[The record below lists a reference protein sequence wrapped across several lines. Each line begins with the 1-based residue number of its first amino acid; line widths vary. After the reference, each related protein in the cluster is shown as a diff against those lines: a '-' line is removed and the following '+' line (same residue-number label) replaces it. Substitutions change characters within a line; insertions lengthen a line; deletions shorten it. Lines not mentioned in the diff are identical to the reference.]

1 MMKAA
6 VCYNYLRSK
15 EIDILPDRKPGK
27 PASADAYLGEKGGG
41 IIMSILKNIYRMGV
55 ICCLSICMLAAAMTI
70 QVKAAEA
77 NTAADSTA
85 SDNTASDNTPSDNA
99 ATDNTASD
107 NTYTVTYRPG
117 KIARFSDQLYAGYV
131 AAYGEERVSRSE
143 ATGSIKIT
151 VTAGVPCP
159 AVPDASDLIF
169 DDAHKGKYYV
179 KTEWRP
185 TQETVTENG
194 DYVVDYGALT
204 DSVEYA
210 IRFVDAQS
218 GEDVATPVIT
228 MGNVND
234 KITYTAKT
242 IQGYAYDSYVKQLTL
257 TADSAGNEIRF
268 NYTSTQQPTTQVVQ
282 IPGDTITNTTYEQ
295 GPSTTVNETVTV
307 PGGTTTTPADNN
319 AAADNTAPAANN
331 TTQNQNQNQNQNQD
345 QNQNNAN
352 PAPDQNENNV
362 NIPDEEVPLA
372 DQPEGTG
379 STDGVNQPETVQA
392 TEEITDGEVPL
403 ADKPSEDL
411 SSSNMPLILGSAFA
425 GFLLLAGGF
434 LYVMK
439 KKGKW

>member
-27 PASADAYLGEKGGG
+27 PAAADAYLGEKGGG

-55 ICCLSICMLAAAMTI
+55 VCCLSICMLAAAMTI
-70 QVKAAEA
+70 QVKAAKA
-77 NTAADSTA
+77 NTAP
-85 SDNTASDNTPSDNA
+85 DNTASDNA

-131 AAYGEERVSRSE
+131 AAYGEARVSLSE

-151 VTAGVPCP
+151 VTAGAPCP
-159 AVPDASDLIF
+159 AAPDASDLIF

-307 PGGTTTTPADNN
+307 PGGTTTTPAENN
-319 AAADNTAPAANN
+319 AADNTAPAANN
-331 TTQNQNQNQNQNQD
+331 TTQN

-379 STDGVNQPETVQA
+379 STDGVNEPETVQA

-411 SSSNMPLILGSAFA
+411 SSTNMPLILGSAFA

-434 LYVMK
+434 LYFMK

>member
-85 SDNTASDNTPSDNA
+85 SDNT
-99 ATDNTASD
+99 
-107 NTYTVTYRPG
+107 YTVTYRPG

-151 VTAGVPCP
+151 VTAGAPCP
-159 AVPDASDLIF
+159 AAPDASDLIF

-179 KTEWRP
+179 KTDWRP

-204 DSVEYA
+204 DSVEYT

-331 TTQNQNQNQNQNQD
+331 TTQD

-352 PAPDQNENNV
+352 PAPDQNENNI

-379 STDGVNQPETVQA
+379 STDGVNEPETVQA

-434 LYVMK
+434 LYFMK

>member
-27 PASADAYLGEKGGG
+27 PAAADAYLGEKGGG

-55 ICCLSICMLAAAMTI
+55 VCCLSICMLAAAMTI
-70 QVKAAEA
+70 QAKAAEA
-77 NTAADSTA
+77 NTAPDSTA
-85 SDNTASDNTPSDNA
+85 SDNA
-99 ATDNTASD
+99 ATDNTASE

-117 KIARFSDQLYAGYV
+117 KIARFSDQLYTGYV

-151 VTAGVPCP
+151 VTAGAPCP
-159 AVPDASDLIF
+159 AAPDASDLIF

-179 KTEWRP
+179 KTDWRP

-319 AAADNTAPAANN
+319 AADNTTPAANN
-331 TTQNQNQNQNQNQD
+331 TAQNQNQN

-379 STDGVNQPETVQA
+379 STDGVNEPETVQA

-411 SSSNMPLILGSAFA
+411 SSTNMPLILGSAFA

-434 LYVMK
+434 LYFMK